1 MRGQVYLQEATPMR
15 RSVAL
20 VIVTFFSFAA
30 LSTQAFAG
38 HDHRGLNVNIDDDQ
52 PVTSC
57 DQLHVRAD
65 GRELARAEDRLTL
78 PQTSSTVGM
87 EAAQNGGI
95 YVYGWERQEFGI
107 LNCKVALSDDRA
119 TAERKL
125 QEIKMSFD
133 SGQLSVRGPDDG
145 DWTSYL
151 IVHAPRSN
159 TLSLKGMNGP
169 ISVSD
174 LTGKLELRNTNG
186 PLSIGNSSGEINAD
200 IVNGPI
206 SYAGSSGDVHL
217 RAENG
222 PIAVKL
228 GGTSWNGKGLDA
240 ESTNGPLSLKM
251 PNNYV
256 SGVLVQ
262 TRGYSPFS
270 CSGCEGARKDFD
282 DNNKSVQFGTGSPV
296 VRLSTVNGPVSI
308 NENDME

>member
-1 MRGQVYLQEATPMR
+1 MR
-15 RSVAL
+15 RKVVL
-20 VIVTFFSFAA
+20 VLSTLLSLGTV
-30 LSTQAFAG
+30 STQALAG
-38 HDHRGLNVNIDDDQ
+38 HGRHGLNVSVDDDQ

-57 DQLHVRAD
+57 DQLHVRSD
-65 GRELARAEDRLTL
+65 NREIARSEDHLTL
-78 PQTSSTVGM
+78 PQTSSTVRM
-87 EAAQNGGI
+87 EASQNGGI
-95 YVYGWERQEFGI
+95 YVYGWERQEFGV
-107 LNCKVALSDDRA
+107 LNCTVALSDDRA

-133 SGQLSVRGPDDG
+133 SGHLSVRGPEDS

-151 IVHAPRSN
+151 IVHAPRSS
-159 TLSLKGMNGP
+159 TLSLTGVNGP
-169 ISVSD
+169 ISVAD
-174 LTGKLELRNTNG
+174 LTGKVEVRNTNG

-206 SYAGSSGDVHL
+206 SYAGNSGDVHL

-222 PIAVKL
+222 PITVRLA
-228 GGTSWNGKGLDA
+228 GTSWNGKGLDA

-262 TRGYSPFS
+262 TRGYSPFQ
-270 CSGCEGARKDFD
+270 CSGCEGAHKEFD
-282 DNNKSVQFGTGSPV
+282 NNNKSVQFGTGSPV

-308 NENDME
+308 NENDTE

>member
-1 MRGQVYLQEATPMR
+1 MR

-20 VIVTFFSFAA
+20 AVFTSFACVS

-38 HDHRGLNVNIDDDQ
+38 HDHHGLSISIDDDQ
-52 PVTSC
+52 AVTSC

-65 GRELARAEDRLTL
+65 DREIARSEERLTL
-78 PQTSSTVGM
+78 PQTSSTVRM
-87 EAAQNGGI
+87 EASQNGGI
-95 YVYGWERQEFGI
+95 YVYGWERQDFGI
-107 LNCKVALSDDRA
+107 LNCKVALSDERA

-151 IVHAPRSN
+151 IVHAPRSS

-174 LTGKLELRNTNG
+174 LTGKVEVRNTNG

-206 SYAGSSGDVHL
+206 NYTGSSGDVHL

-270 CSGCEGARKDFD
+270 CSGCEGAHKDFD
-282 DNNKSVQFGTGSPV
+282 DSNKSVQFGTGSPV